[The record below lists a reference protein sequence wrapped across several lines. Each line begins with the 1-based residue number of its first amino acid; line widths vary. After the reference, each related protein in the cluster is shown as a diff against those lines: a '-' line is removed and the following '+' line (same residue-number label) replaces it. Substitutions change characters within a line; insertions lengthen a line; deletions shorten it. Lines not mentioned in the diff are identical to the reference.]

1 MRRRFAVLAVVVGL
15 VATAASCV
23 APNPHTM
30 PIDHVVVL
38 MMENHSAD
46 NYLAQ
51 LSAQGQPDYEAEP
64 TTGNPDPTNPS
75 GPAIVPFHK
84 TNYCEVKDL
93 DHSWNGTH
101 NEYDG
106 GAMDGFT
113 AANADPLDPTG
124 SRAMGYYDE
133 TDVPFYYGMYNT
145 FATGD
150 RYFASAL
157 TQTFPNRLFLLAGT
171 SFGHIRND
179 GFALTQKSIFEE
191 LDAHLV
197 SWKIYASQ
205 YPLSYGSLFFKYVS
219 DRSAQHVFPIS
230 QYYTD
235 LANGQLPNVSFVD
248 PQLVEEPNVENDE
261 HPPADV
267 QLGQKFSS
275 DVINGLMASPEWP
288 TSALFFTYDEHGGYY
303 DHVPPPEAVP
313 PDNIAPLLQPGDVNA
328 AFDRYGIRVP
338 VAVVSPYAKSHF
350 VSHVVHDH
358 TSILSFIE
366 YRFGLPALTARDA
379 AADPMLEFFDFDNP
393 PFMTP
398 PTLPTAVI
406 DEAQLEACA
415 PTP

>member
-1 MRRRFAVLAVVVGL
+1 MRRRFAVLAVVGAL
-15 VATAASCV
+15 VAVAAGCV
-23 APNPHTM
+23 PPNPHTM

-46 NYLAQ
+46 NYMAQ

-64 TTGNPDPTNPS
+64 TTGNPDPTNPT
-75 GPAIVPFHK
+75 GPPIVPFHK
-84 TNYCEVKDL
+84 TTYCEVKDL

-124 SRAMGYYDE
+124 SRAMGYYDQ

-150 RYFASAL
+150 RYFASVL
-157 TQTFPNRLFLLAGT
+157 TQTFPNRLYLLAGT
-171 SFGHIRND
+171 SFGHISND
-179 GFALTQKSIFEE
+179 GFGLTQKSIFEE
-191 LDAHLV
+191 LDSHFV
-197 SWKIYASQ
+197 TWKIYASQ

-219 DRSAQHVFPIS
+219 DRAAQHVFPIS

-235 LANGQLPNVSFVD
+235 LANGKLPNVAFVD
-248 PQLVEEPNVENDE
+248 PQLIEQPNVENDE
-261 HPPADV
+261 HPPADI
-267 QLGQKFSS
+267 QLGQKFSA
-275 DVINGLMASPEWP
+275 DVINALMASPEWSS
-288 TSALFFTYDEHGGYY
+288 SALFFTYDEHGGYY
-303 DHVPPPEAVP
+303 DHVPPPAAVP
-313 PDNIAPLLQPGDVNA
+313 PDDIAPLLKPGDVNA
-328 AFDRYGIRVP
+328 GFDRYGMRVP

-358 TSILSFIE
+358 TSILAFIE
-366 YRFGLPALTARDA
+366 YRFGLPPLTARDA

-393 PFMTP
+393 PFMTA
-398 PTLPTAVI
+398 PTLPTAVV
-406 DEAQLEACA
+406 DQAQLQACA
-415 PTP
+415 PAP